1 MYAACASKRHNTTM
15 CAVRSSK
22 QHNAG
27 MRVKSALSNTKQHN
41 AHMCT
46 VCSEPSANEAVH
58 VCCTECM
65 HVYRQPFAPIG
76 GEPQGHCY
84 AIPSRFQDPGLQ
96 DPATGTLGR
105 PAAIRD
111 SRRGIGPHGGLPS
124 SWEMVTNCLLFGSWR
139 FKVKHRR
146 LLGYPAGP
154 TVLDTRVREPRDHC
168 IVMTLGPQDPDGTLR
183 RSSELP
189 NHSA

>member
-1 MYAACASKRHNTTM
+1 MHADAWSKTARVTLHRVQQETTQHAYPCATRRAYDMYAACASKRHNTTM

-65 HVYRQPFAPIG
+65 NVYRQPFAPIG

-96 DPATGTLGR
+96 DPATGHLGKASR
-105 PAAIRD
+105 HTGFTQRDRAARWPAFVV
-111 SRRGIGPHGGLPS
+111 GNGHKLPPV
-124 SWEMVTNCLLFGSWR
+124 WKLAFQG
-139 FKVKHRR
+139 
-146 LLGYPAGP
+146 
-154 TVLDTRVREPRDHC
+154 
-168 IVMTLGPQDPDGTLR
+168 
-183 RSSELP
+183 
-189 NHSA
+189 